1 MPENHPLLCDG
12 AVKASEG
19 EGDLSSCAAKMGDGA
34 MGVGVSGI
42 VEWNSS
48 SPLVVAAVFTAVLE
62 RREGLIYAHF
72 NMTANTSSPVSSLSG
87 APARRERK
95 KEREERVMAADM
107 LMTTKCHGDGPRRTC
122 GDSWDSNF

>member
-1 MPENHPLLCDG
+1 MDNPTRPRHEENHPLPWDG
-12 AVKASEG
+12 VVKESEG

-48 SPLVVAAVFTAVLE
+48 SPLAVAAVFTAVLGRE
-62 RREGLIYAHF
+62 REREGLIYAHF

-95 KEREERVMAADM
+95 KERR
-107 LMTTKCHGDGPRRTC
+107 G
-122 GDSWDSNF
+122 

>member
-1 MPENHPLLCDG
+1 M
-12 AVKASEG
+12 
-19 EGDLSSCAAKMGDGA
+19 SSCAAKMGDGA

-62 RREGLIYAHF
+62 RGRGGLIYAHF

-95 KEREERVMAADM
+95 KERR
-107 LMTTKCHGDGPRRTC
+107 G
-122 GDSWDSNF
+122 